1 MNKNKSNMKGE
12 EYKLPDKMKDSTMRQ
27 IMLLIATLMFITAV
41 WTAPSS
47 AATNANIVITDV
59 TPTELSPG
67 DIKEITL
74 IVKNQGGGDA
84 RHITM
89 NFQNSDHIS
98 LIGSST
104 VYISSLNAWCS
115 KEIPITIKAED
126 EITNGAYA
134 IPILVTFSKY
144 YFNAS
149 VGYVTD
155 PMPPTN
161 ITIVFNVEGKTTLEV
176 ADVSTDP
183 LELREDS
190 ENNNVTVLIE
200 NSGSGKAR
208 SVSLRMDPHS
218 PLVEAYSGSTSD
230 FTEEI
235 QARSSHSFVFAL
247 DIEDGA
253 EEGSYTIPLTIEYIG
268 EDAHKFSLKK
278 SITLKISPQ
287 ADFLVGAVTTEP
299 AVITRGKTFRMNVP
313 VKNIGNKDA
322 KSVKVIL
329 KTKSYFTGAKTD
341 YLGDIE
347 VGSGKIAT
355 FELEADRDTIP
366 DNYENDLKLIWTDGD
381 ERLETIKSFR
391 LVVVSEERAGESLNP
406 GFIPLAGIGFLVAS
420 LTGAFIYFK
429 KKKG

>member
-1 MNKNKSNMKGE
+1 MKE
-12 EYKLPDKMKDSTMRQ
+12 EENKLPESTVHADIFWDITMRQ
-27 IMLLIATLMFITAV
+27 IILLIAILIFVTAALV
-41 WTAPSS
+41 APSS

-59 TPTELSPG
+59 SPTELSPG

-74 IVKNQGGGDA
+74 TVKNQGGRDA

-104 VYISSLNAWCS
+104 VYISSINAWCS
-115 KEIPITIKAED
+115 KEIPITIKADD
-126 EITNGAYA
+126 ELTNGAYA
-134 IPILVTFSKY
+134 ILILVTFSECY
-144 YFNAS
+144 HNAS
-149 VGYVTD
+149 VGYVTT
-155 PMPPTN
+155 PMPSTN
-161 ITIVFNVEGKTTLEV
+161 ITIVFYVEGTTTLGV
-176 ADVSTDP
+176 ADISTDP
-183 LELREDS
+183 PELREES
-190 ENNNVTVLIE
+190 ENNNITVLIE
-200 NSGSGKAR
+200 NSGSAKAR
-208 SVSLRMDPHS
+208 SVSLRMDPSS
-218 PLVEAYSGSTSD
+218 PFVEAYSGSTSG

-235 QARSSHSFVFAL
+235 EARSSHSFVFAL

-268 EDAHKFSLKK
+268 EDAHKFPLKK

-287 ADFLVGAVTTEP
+287 ADFLVGEITTEP

-313 VKNIGNKDA
+313 VKNNGNKDA

-341 YLGDIE
+341 YLGEIE
-347 VGSGKIAT
+347 VGSAKIAT

-366 DNYENDLKLIWTDGD
+366 DNYENDLKLIWTEGD

-391 LVVVSEERAGESLNP
+391 LVVASKERADEGVNG
-406 GFIPLAGIGFLVAS
+406 GFIALAGIGFFVAS
-420 LTGAFIYFK
+420 LTGTFVYFK
-429 KKKG
+429 KKKE